1 MLPKH
6 IRARQALLCGAD
18 VVLELAKNPCII
30 VGRCANMILA
40 EAGVDS
46 INVYLHGPMENK
58 MQRLDEISID
68 GKPVTEKSMEEHDR
82 KRRTFFKKYTGKSY
96 SEYAQGASE

>member
-1 MLPKH
+1 
-6 IRARQALLCGAD
+6 
-18 VVLELAKNPCII
+18 
-30 VGRCANMILA
+30 MILA

-82 KRRTFFKKYTGKSY
+82 KRRTFFKKYTGKEMSD
-96 SEYAQGASE
+96 ASNYTFCFDVGKIDIPQCAEIILATLNRP